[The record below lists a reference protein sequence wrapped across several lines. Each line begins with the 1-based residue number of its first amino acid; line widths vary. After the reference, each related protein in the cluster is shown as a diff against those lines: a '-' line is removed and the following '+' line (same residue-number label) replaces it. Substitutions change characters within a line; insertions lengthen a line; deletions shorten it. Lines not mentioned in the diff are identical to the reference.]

1 MAYLTSSQRSDL
13 EQSVLKARR
22 IAEKGAANALK
33 TLAVHEHEPYAHMS
47 SEQRTF
53 RNTLRYKGRLLG
65 DTLKDN
71 GKQTIDKLAYE
82 LAYDYWHKMLFAAF
96 LEANHLLMH
105 PSGVAVSFEEV
116 EELAPE
122 EGFADKWV
130 AAAHYA
136 SAMLP
141 AIFRVNDPLMKVDFA
156 LNDRIALEE
165 VLDTIEPAIYKADD
179 ALGWVYQYWQSD
191 AKADINASG
200 DKIDGE
206 KLPAVTQL
214 FTEPYM
220 VHFLIDNT
228 IGAWW
233 MSRNPGKTPPV
244 AFEYLRILDDGKPAA
259 GSFDGWPDTVKELTC
274 MDPCMGSGHF
284 VTSLYHVLAPLR
296 MKEEGLNKE
305 EATVRVIQ
313 ENLHGLELDARCT
326 QIAAFNLALTAWKF
340 CSKHFELPD
349 MNLACSGIAPKGKV
363 KDWVDLVDSE
373 NEYDRNRLQN
383 GMRALY
389 TLFQKAPE
397 LGSLIDP
404 ATFDIK
410 AESDG
415 FSVIARMDELLPV
428 LLKALEKEEN
438 IELAE
443 RGVVAAG
450 IAKTSHLLSQ
460 KYILQITNVPYLGKG
475 KFDEVLSDYVL
486 KYYADAKG
494 DLATIFME
502 RLLKTTRQ
510 GGTLCSVLP
519 HNWLFLTTYKKYR
532 KRLLNVSSF
541 DFVIRLGEHAFDN
554 KEAAGAFA
562 CIFSLTNESPTT
574 NHCFFGINAY
584 NNRGEEPIYATEK
597 AKLLKTA
604 ELKIVN
610 QKKQLENPDA
620 RILLEEAA
628 NLKLLSNFTDSLV
641 GLQTSDD
648 SMFVIDFWEQTEYS
662 SKKTWEYLQITPN
675 NRKYFQGFNQLVR
688 WELGKGLLLSLSTAY
703 PTKGLKAL
711 GKKGIAI
718 NRMGEIFPYLF
729 SKERFHQNVAV
740 LLPDNENHLPAIWC
754 FCSSP
759 QFNEEVRKID
769 QALKVTNA
777 SLTKIPFDLEYWQKV
792 AEEKYPNGL
801 PEPYSNDATQ
811 WLFHGHPLIAE
822 QPLQTAIARFL
833 GYQWPAETDEEME
846 LAKEARDLIT
856 ELEQFN
862 ELRDEDGIVCIPSV
876 ATHPPAAT
884 RLQEYLRA
892 VWADN
897 WQSPI
902 LKELLLQEEAKAA
915 NLEKWLQDEFFIG
928 HCKVFNNRPFIWH
941 IWDGRKDGFGALV
954 NYHKLTKENLQKL
967 IYSYLDDWI
976 RQCERKVK
984 NGESGADGQLSAA
997 KALKVKLLLILEGEP
1012 PYDIFVRWKSL
1023 EEQPIGWEPD
1033 LNDGVRINIYPFM
1046 QAGVLRKDPNLK
1058 WKKDRGKN
1066 PEGSHWGPERHN
1078 RYEDLD
1084 DKYKLKDENKKII
1097 PHLTNEIKRAA
1108 RRK

>member
-1 MAYLTSSQRSDL
+1 MAYLTSTQRTAL
-13 EQSVLKARR
+13 ERNVLRARR
-22 IAEKGAANALK
+22 IAEKGASNALK

-47 SEQRTF
+47 VEQRSF

-65 DTLKDN
+65 DILNEN
-71 GKQTIDKLAYE
+71 GKQTIHKLGYE

-96 LEANHLLMH
+96 LEANNLLLH
-105 PSGVAVSFEEV
+105 PSGVAVSFEEI

-122 EGFADKWV
+122 EGFADKWI

-165 VLDTIEPAIYKADD
+165 VLDAIEPEIYKADD

-191 AKADINASG
+191 AKAEINASG
-200 DKIDGE
+200 NPIDGE

-233 MSRNPGKTPPV
+233 ASRNSGKNPPV
-244 AFEYLRILDDGKPAA
+244 PFEYLRRLDDGKPAA
-259 GSFDGWPDTVKELTC
+259 GSFEGWPDTLKELTC

-284 VTSLYHVLAPLR
+284 VTSLFQVIAPLR
-296 MKEEGLNKE
+296 IHEEGLSRE
-305 EATVRVIQ
+305 EATIRVIQ
-313 ENLHGLELDARCT
+313 DNLHGLELDARCT

-340 CSKHFELPD
+340 CGKHIELPE

-404 ATFDIK
+404 ATIDIK
-410 AESDG
+410 SESDG

-428 LLKALEKEEN
+428 LLKALEQEQDAEF
-438 IELAE
+438 AE

-450 IAKTSHLLSQ
+450 IAKAGKLLSK

-475 KFDEVLSDYVL
+475 KFDNILSDYVL
-486 KYYADAKG
+486 DNYADAKG
-494 DLATIFME
+494 DLATVFME
-502 RLLKTTRQ
+502 RLLKITFE

-519 HNWLFLTTYKKYR
+519 HNWLFLTSYKKYR
-532 KRLLNVSSF
+532 KRLLSASSF

-562 CIFSLTNESPTT
+562 CIFSLTNESPVS
-574 NHCFFGINAY
+574 NHSFFGIRAY
-584 NNRGEEPIYATEK
+584 NNRGEKPIYAAEK
-597 AKLLKTA
+597 AIILKTA
-604 ELKIVN
+604 ELKIVK
-610 QKKQLENPDA
+610 QKEQLANPDA
-620 RILLEEAA
+620 RVVIGDLNRNIELLGRFA
-628 NLKLLSNFTDSLV
+628 DSLQ
-641 GLQTSDD
+641 GTMPSDRNRLVL
-648 SMFVIDFWEQTEYS
+648 SFWEIHRAYNKFSYMHGSASGEGDFNGMHQVFKEKLFKEIYKDIGGRYQGQKAW
-662 SKKTWEYLQITPN
+662 KKSGIVISIMSELPTFIYTGEIYDGNVHAIVPHKPEYLP
-675 NRKYFQGFNQLVR
+675 
-688 WELGKGLLLSLSTAY
+688 
-703 PTKGLKAL
+703 AL
-711 GKKGIAI
+711 
-718 NRMGEIFPYLF
+718 YSY
-729 SKERFHQNVAV
+729 SKSASFR
-740 LLPDNENHLPAIWC
+740 
-754 FCSSP
+754 
-759 QFNEEVRKID
+759 EEVRKID
-769 QALKVTNA
+769 QKVSVTCA
-777 SLTKIPFDLEYWQKV
+777 TISKIPFDKSYWQKV
-792 AEEKYPNGL
+792 AEEKYSNGL
-801 PEPYSNDATQ
+801 PEPYSDDATQ
-811 WLFHGHPLIAE
+811 WLFHGHPLKAE
-822 QPLQTAIARFL
+822 QPLQTAVARFL
-833 GYQWPAETDEEME
+833 SYRWPAESDKEME
-846 LAKEARDLIT
+846 LAKEARELIA
-856 ELEQFN
+856 EVQQFN
-862 ELRDEDGIVCIPSV
+862 ELSDEDGIVCIPSV

-892 VWADN
+892 VWGDN
-897 WQSPI
+897 WQSI
-902 LKELLLQEEAKAA
+902 TLKNLLNQEEAKAA
-915 NLEKWLQDEFFIG
+915 NLENWLRDEFFIR

-967 IYSYLDDWI
+967 IYSYLEDWI

-997 KALKVKLLLILEGEP
+997 KKLKEKLLLILEGEP
-1012 PYDIFVRWKSL
+1012 PYDIFVRWKPL

-1033 LNDGVRINIYPFM
+1033 LNDGVRLNIYPFI
-1046 QAGVLRKDPNLK
+1046 QAGVLRKNPNIK
-1058 WKKDRGKN
+1058 WTKDRGKN

-1084 DKYKLKDENKKII
+1084 DKYKLKDENKKVI

-1108 RRK
+1108 RQE